1 MSHGLFFVWFVCDAW
16 NLKPKFRDEK
26 NYGEIVAY
34 FCGMCAFCLIVFLKS
49 FLSCQALA
57 QALQQNSTLTYLNL
71 EDNNIGPDG
80 AKAWCSVRMGPDGV
94 MTGRGIKAPP
104 YESSSIESQRCW
116 IFLVTTDWRSESQV
130 WNGIPII
137 WYHMDVVEAETVC
150 VCGWLSQILQEV
162 WGGAIDWSKMTSDRG
177 TGQILPKIT

>member
-1 MSHGLFFVWFVCDAW
+1 MSYGWPFLCLMCLWC
-16 NLKPKFRDEK
+16 LKPKFRDEK
-26 NYGEIVAY
+26 HDGEISQL
-34 FCGMCAFCLIVFLKS
+34 CGMCAFCLIAFLKS
-49 FLSCQALA
+49 LLSCQALA

-116 IFLVTTDWRSESQV
+116 IFLVTTDWGCQGRKTRFGMASQSYD
-130 WNGIPII
+130 II
-137 WYHMDVVEAETVC
+137 GMLWKLKRFVLVGDSPKSCRNCRTFKVV
-150 VCGWLSQILQEV
+150 Q
-162 WGGAIDWSKMTSDRG
+162 
-177 TGQILPKIT
+177 